1 MRVEARP
8 SRVVVF
14 RYGETEVGTSI
25 SIVTVKSP
33 DLNGCVEVEEYGLSQ
48 VKLLVIVVEIGSVAL
63 LVLVVGE
70 VAALV

>member
-14 RYGETEVGTSI
+14 RYGEPEVGTSM
-25 SIVTVKSP
+25 STVTVKSP
-33 DLNGCVEVEEYGLSQ
+33 DLNVWVEVDGYGLFQ